1 MRRDP
6 PLSLRSAVDAR
17 TLCGQDYCD
26 ENHILG
32 SFWPY
37 SHKSFESRV
46 VKGFKECNPITQYQ
60 PHVSQLA
67 EFYFRQIISKIG
79 TQKFEWIVR
88 ILGSA
93 ETEPRNDKPMSL
105 LAEKLCR
112 HFNARD
118 CTYLFFRTTTR
129 PPMRTID
136 RLSGNEVL
144 KSRIQYVCQDLF
156 IKPGEL
162 EGGALLIDDIANTG
176 ASVRVYAFALKR
188 FAAVESVVAVNLAV
202 TRFANGR
209 DGRGMLRLNTSEL
222 NALPNLC
229 SVTIDERG
237 VFHLD
242 ESCRELSKAVSV
254 DMKFLADRRAKPCE
268 KCVFHPSASLFL

>member
-6 PLSLRSAVDAR
+6 PVSLLSAVGAR
-17 TLCGQDYCD
+17 TLCEQDYCD
-26 ENHILG
+26 ETHILG

-46 VKGFKECNPITQYQ
+46 VKGFKECNPITHYQ

-67 EFYFRQIISKIG
+67 EFYSRQIISKLG
-79 TQKFEWIVR
+79 TQKFEWVVHV
-88 ILGSA
+88 LSST

-112 HFNARD
+112 QFSARD

-129 PPMRTID
+129 PPMRTVD

-162 EGGALLIDDIANTG
+162 GGSALLIDDIANTG
-176 ASVRVYAFALKR
+176 ASVRVYAFALKL

-229 SVTIDERG
+229 SVIIDERG

-242 ESCRELSKAVSV
+242 KRCRELSKAVSV
-254 DMKFLADRRAKPCE
+254 DMKFMADRRAKPCD
-268 KCVFHPSASLFL
+268 KCAIYPSPSLFL